1 MKIIKNISEITQI
14 VSDFHKNKKQINLI
28 PTMGNIHAG
37 HLSLLTEA
45 KKFDGINIVSIF
57 VNPAQFNEENDFTN
71 YPKTFDTDVDI
82 LAKAHCEIIFAPS
95 IKEIYP
101 RGANSKKTVF
111 KYRDILCDISR
122 SGHFDGVTTI
132 VKILFDLIKPCRVF
146 FGEKDFQQIIIIKQI
161 INSYFPKITLI
172 TCPTVRN
179 NDGLALSSRNKLISK
194 KAINKSGI
202 IFETLLFVK
211 NNFIKTSYK
220 QLIKNVKQKIED
232 ISNFKLE
239 YFEIRES
246 ETLNPYDEKNKK
258 KSYRAF
264 ICVKVEGIRLIDN
277 LLIN

>member
-1 MKIIKNISEITQI
+1 MKIVKNISEITQI
-14 VSDFHKNKKQINLI
+14 VSDLHKNKKQINFI

-132 VKILFDLIKPCRVF
+132 VKILFDLIKPFRVF
-146 FGEKDFQQIIIIKQI
+146 FGEKDFQQFKIIEQLIIQNNLKINLIKCPSIRDLNGMSYSSRYSTFNQNQRLQFDECAKI
-161 INSYFPKITLI
+161 INS
-172 TCPTVRN
+172 
-179 NDGLALSSRNKLISK
+179 KLINLKKNLNQEILQSIEDELKSTGISNIDYCEVRSEENLNISK
-194 KAINKSGI
+194 LNEKSR
-202 IFETLLFVK
+202 LFIAFYLSKIRVID
-211 NNFIKTSYK
+211 NFILY
-220 QLIKNVKQKIED
+220 
-232 ISNFKLE
+232 
-239 YFEIRES
+239 
-246 ETLNPYDEKNKK
+246 
-258 KSYRAF
+258 
-264 ICVKVEGIRLIDN
+264 
-277 LLIN
+277 

>member
-14 VSDFHKNKKQINLI
+14 VSDLHKNKKQINLI

-45 KKFDGINIVSIF
+45 KKFDGTNIVSIF
-57 VNPAQFNEENDFTN
+57 INPAQFNEENDFTN

-132 VKILFDLIKPCRVF
+132 VKILFDLIKPFRVF
-146 FGEKDFQQIIIIKQI
+146 FGEKDFQQLKIIEQLIIQNNLKINLIKCPSIRDLNGMSYSSRYSTFSQNQRLQFDECAKI
-161 INSYFPKITLI
+161 INS
-172 TCPTVRN
+172 
-179 NDGLALSSRNKLISK
+179 KLINLK
-194 KAINKSGI
+194 KNLNREILKSIEDELKSSGI
-202 IFETLLFVK
+202 SNIDYCEVRSEENLNISKLNEKSRLFIAFYLSKIRVID
-211 NNFIKTSYK
+211 NFILY
-220 QLIKNVKQKIED
+220 
-232 ISNFKLE
+232 
-239 YFEIRES
+239 
-246 ETLNPYDEKNKK
+246 
-258 KSYRAF
+258 
-264 ICVKVEGIRLIDN
+264 
-277 LLIN
+277 

>member
-45 KKFDGINIVSIF
+45 KKFDGTNIVSIF
-57 VNPAQFNEENDFTN
+57 INPAQFNEENDFTN

-82 LAKAHCEIIFAPS
+82 LAKEHCEIIFAPS

-132 VKILFDLIKPCRVF
+132 VKILFDLIKPFRVF
-146 FGEKDFQQIIIIKQI
+146 FGEKDFQQLKIIEQLIIQNNLKINLIKCPSIRDLNGMSYSSRYSTFSQNQRLQFDECAKI
-161 INSYFPKITLI
+161 INS
-172 TCPTVRN
+172 
-179 NDGLALSSRNKLISK
+179 KLINLKKNLNQEILQSIEDELKSTGISNIDYCEVRSEENLNISK
-194 KAINKSGI
+194 LNEKSR
-202 IFETLLFVK
+202 LFIAFYLSKIRVID
-211 NNFIKTSYK
+211 NFILY
-220 QLIKNVKQKIED
+220 
-232 ISNFKLE
+232 
-239 YFEIRES
+239 
-246 ETLNPYDEKNKK
+246 
-258 KSYRAF
+258 
-264 ICVKVEGIRLIDN
+264 
-277 LLIN
+277 

>member
-14 VSDFHKNKKQINLI
+14 VSDLHKNKKQINLI

-45 KKFDGINIVSIF
+45 KKFDGVNIVSIF

-132 VKILFDLIKPCRVF
+132 VKILFDLIKPFRVF
-146 FGEKDFQQIIIIKQI
+146 FGEKDFQQLKIIEQLIIQNNLKINLIKCPSIRDLNGMSYSSRYSTFSQNQRLQFDECAKI
-161 INSYFPKITLI
+161 INS
-172 TCPTVRN
+172 
-179 NDGLALSSRNKLISK
+179 KLINLKKNLNQEILQSIEDELKSTGISNIDYCEVRSEENLNISK
-194 KAINKSGI
+194 LNEKSR
-202 IFETLLFVK
+202 LFIAFYLSKIRVID
-211 NNFIKTSYK
+211 NFILY
-220 QLIKNVKQKIED
+220 
-232 ISNFKLE
+232 
-239 YFEIRES
+239 
-246 ETLNPYDEKNKK
+246 
-258 KSYRAF
+258 
-264 ICVKVEGIRLIDN
+264 
-277 LLIN
+277 

>member
-45 KKFDGINIVSIF
+45 KKFNGTNIVSIF

-101 RGANSKKTVF
+101 RGANSEKTVF
-111 KYRDILCDISR
+111 KYRDILCDLSR

-132 VKILFDLIKPCRVF
+132 VKILFDLIKPFRVF
-146 FGEKDFQQIIIIKQI
+146 FGEKDFQQLKIIEQLIIQNNLKINLIKCPSIRDLNGMSYSSRYSTFSQNQRLQFDECAKI
-161 INSYFPKITLI
+161 INS
-172 TCPTVRN
+172 
-179 NDGLALSSRNKLISK
+179 KLINLK
-194 KAINKSGI
+194 KNLNQEILQNIEDELKSSGI
-202 IFETLLFVK
+202 SNIDYCEVRSEENLNISKLNEKSRLFIAFYLSKIRVID
-211 NNFIKTSYK
+211 NFILY
-220 QLIKNVKQKIED
+220 
-232 ISNFKLE
+232 
-239 YFEIRES
+239 
-246 ETLNPYDEKNKK
+246 
-258 KSYRAF
+258 
-264 ICVKVEGIRLIDN
+264 
-277 LLIN
+277 

>member
-14 VSDFHKNKKQINLI
+14 VSDLHKNKKQINLI

-45 KKFDGINIVSIF
+45 KKFDGTNIVSIF

-132 VKILFDLIKPCRVF
+132 VKILFDLIKPFRVF
-146 FGEKDFQQIIIIKQI
+146 FGEKDFQQLKIIEQLIIQNNLKINLIKCPSIRDLNGMSYSSRYSTFSQNQRLQFDECAKI
-161 INSYFPKITLI
+161 INS
-172 TCPTVRN
+172 
-179 NDGLALSSRNKLISK
+179 KLINLKKNLNQEILQSIEDELKSTGISNIDYCEVRSEENLNISK
-194 KAINKSGI
+194 LNEKSR
-202 IFETLLFVK
+202 LFIAFYLSKIRVID
-211 NNFIKTSYK
+211 NFILY
-220 QLIKNVKQKIED
+220 
-232 ISNFKLE
+232 
-239 YFEIRES
+239 
-246 ETLNPYDEKNKK
+246 
-258 KSYRAF
+258 
-264 ICVKVEGIRLIDN
+264 
-277 LLIN
+277 

>member
-1 MKIIKNISEITQI
+1 MKIVKNISEITQI
-14 VSDFHKNKKQINLI
+14 VSDLHKNKKQINLI

-132 VKILFDLIKPCRVF
+132 VKILFDLIKPFRVF
-146 FGEKDFQQIIIIKQI
+146 FGEKDFQQLKIIEQLIIQNNLKINLIKCPSIRDLNGMSYSSRYSTFNQNQRLQFDECAKI
-161 INSYFPKITLI
+161 INS
-172 TCPTVRN
+172 
-179 NDGLALSSRNKLISK
+179 KLINLKKNLNQEILQSIEDELKSTGISNIDYCEVRSEENLNISK
-194 KAINKSGI
+194 LNEKSR
-202 IFETLLFVK
+202 LFIAFYLSKIRVID
-211 NNFIKTSYK
+211 NFILY
-220 QLIKNVKQKIED
+220 
-232 ISNFKLE
+232 
-239 YFEIRES
+239 
-246 ETLNPYDEKNKK
+246 
-258 KSYRAF
+258 
-264 ICVKVEGIRLIDN
+264 
-277 LLIN
+277 

>member
-45 KKFDGINIVSIF
+45 KKFDGTNIVSIF

-82 LAKAHCEIIFAPS
+82 LAKANCEIIFAPS

-132 VKILFDLIKPCRVF
+132 VKILFDLIKPFRVF
-146 FGEKDFQQIIIIKQI
+146 FGEKDFQQLKIIEQLIIQNNLKINLIKCPSIRDLNGMSYSSRYSTFSQNQRLQFDECAKI
-161 INSYFPKITLI
+161 INS
-172 TCPTVRN
+172 
-179 NDGLALSSRNKLISK
+179 KLINLKKNLNQEILQSIEDELKNTGISNIDYCEVRSEENLNISK
-194 KAINKSGI
+194 LNEKSR
-202 IFETLLFVK
+202 LFIAFYLSKIRVID
-211 NNFIKTSYK
+211 NFILY
-220 QLIKNVKQKIED
+220 
-232 ISNFKLE
+232 
-239 YFEIRES
+239 
-246 ETLNPYDEKNKK
+246 
-258 KSYRAF
+258 
-264 ICVKVEGIRLIDN
+264 
-277 LLIN
+277 

>member
-14 VSDFHKNKKQINLI
+14 VSDLHKNKKQINLI

-132 VKILFDLIKPCRVF
+132 VKILFDLIKPFRVF
-146 FGEKDFQQIIIIKQI
+146 FGEKDFQQLKIIEQLIIQNNLKINLIKCPSIRDLNGMSYSSRYSTFSQNQRLQFDECAKI
-161 INSYFPKITLI
+161 INS
-172 TCPTVRN
+172 
-179 NDGLALSSRNKLISK
+179 KLINLK
-194 KAINKSGI
+194 KNLNQEILQNIEDELKSSGI
-202 IFETLLFVK
+202 SNIDYCEVRSEENLNISKLNEKSRLFIAFYLSKIRVID
-211 NNFIKTSYK
+211 NFILY
-220 QLIKNVKQKIED
+220 
-232 ISNFKLE
+232 
-239 YFEIRES
+239 
-246 ETLNPYDEKNKK
+246 
-258 KSYRAF
+258 
-264 ICVKVEGIRLIDN
+264 
-277 LLIN
+277 